1 MKITIEIPDDCYGEY
16 FDEDDNL
23 IVQEPPVGDR
33 AKREKLLDRSFDEWE
48 CFRSEM
54 AGVVV
59 DALLGMTPG
68 YVHQLALTQGYGR
81 YVVLQSLQ
89 SDHDTRT

>member
-33 AKREKLLDRSFDEWE
+33 AKREKLLDRSFD
-48 CFRSEM
+48 
-54 AGVVV
+54 
-59 DALLGMTPG
+59 
-68 YVHQLALTQGYGR
+68 
-81 YVVLQSLQ
+81 
-89 SDHDTRT
+89 

>member
-1 MKITIEIPDDCYGEY
+1 M
-16 FDEDDNL
+16 DEDDNL
-23 IVQEPPVGDR
+23 IISEPPAGDR

-59 DALLGMTPG
+59 DALLGMTLG
-68 YVHQLALTQGYGR
+68 YNTP
-81 YVVLQSLQ
+81 
-89 SDHDTRT
+89 

>member
-23 IVQEPPVGDR
+23 IVQEPPVGHS

-48 CFRSEM
+48 IFRIDM
-54 AGVVV
+54 AVLI
-59 DALLGMTPG
+59 AKTLLDMTPG
-68 YVHQLALTQGYGR
+68 YTHPEMNKAEERHQSICKKHLNNCLG
-81 YVVLQSLQ
+81 L
-89 SDHDTRT
+89 

>member
-1 MKITIEIPDDCYGEY
+1 MKITIEVQDDCYGEY

-23 IVQEPPVGDR
+23 IFSEPPVGDR
-33 AKREKLLDRSFDEWE
+33 EKREKLLDRSFDEWE
-48 CFRSEM
+48 SFRSEM

-68 YVHQLALTQGYGR
+68 YVHPEMIKAEERHQNMCMKHLNKCLD
-81 YVVLQSLQ
+81 L
-89 SDHDTRT
+89 

>member
-1 MKITIEIPDDCYGEY
+1 MDEY
-16 FDEDDNL
+16 DN
-23 IVQEPPVGDR
+23 IINNAPPFGDR

-59 DALLGMTPG
+59 DALLEITPG
-68 YVHQLALTQGYGR
+68 YKHPEMHKAEERHQRICREHLNKCL
-81 YVVLQSLQ
+81 
-89 SDHDTRT
+89 DI

>member
-1 MKITIEIPDDCYGEY
+1 M
-16 FDEDDNL
+16 DEVDNL
-23 IVQEPPVGDR
+23 IIVSPPVGDR

-59 DALLGMTPG
+59 DALLEITPG
-68 YVHQLALTQGYGR
+68 YKHPEMHKAEERHQRIFREHLNKCL
-81 YVVLQSLQ
+81 
-89 SDHDTRT
+89 DI

>member
-1 MKITIEIPDDCYGEY
+1 MKITIEIPDECYGES

-23 IVQEPPVGDR
+23 IIQEPPVGNR

-48 CFRSEM
+48 IFRSEI

-59 DALLGMTPG
+59 DALLGLTPG
-68 YVHQLALTQGYGR
+68 YTHPEMNKVEERHQSICREHLNKCL
-81 YVVLQSLQ
+81 
-89 SDHDTRT
+89 DI

>member
-16 FDEDDNL
+16 FDEDDNR

-59 DALLGMTPG
+59 DALLGLTPC
-68 YVHQLALTQGYGR
+68 YTHPEMNKAEER
-81 YVVLQSLQ
+81 CQSICREHLYKCL
-89 SDHDTRT
+89 DL

>member
-1 MKITIEIPDDCYGEY
+1 MKITIEIPDDCYGDCL
-16 FDEDDNL
+16 DEDDNL
-23 IVQEPPVGDR
+23 IITPPPVGDR
-33 AKREKLLDRSFDEWE
+33 AKREQLLDRSFDEWE

-68 YVHQLALTQGYGR
+68 YAHLK
-81 YVVLQSLQ
+81 
-89 SDHDTRT
+89 

>member
-1 MKITIEIPDDCYGEY
+1 MKITIEIPDECYGEY

-54 AGVVV
+54 AALVAN
-59 DALLGMTPG
+59 ALLDRSIG
-68 YVHQLALTQGYGR
+68 YTHHEMHKAEER
-81 YVVLQSLQ
+81 YQSICREHLNKCL
-89 SDHDTRT
+89 DI

>member
-48 CFRSEM
+48 SFRIDM
-54 AGVVV
+54 AVLI
-59 DALLGMTPG
+59 ANTLLDMTPG
-68 YVHQLALTQGYGR
+68 LYAPSNEQSRGEASEHVYEA
-81 YVVLQSLQ
+81 SLQ
-89 SDHDTRT
+89 VP

>member
-23 IVQEPPVGDR
+23 IISEPPAGDK

-48 CFRSEM
+48 CFRAEM
-54 AGVVV
+54 AALVVNT
-59 DALLGMTPG
+59 LLEATPG
-68 YVHQLALTQGYGR
+68 YTHPEMNKAVERHQSICR
-81 YVVLQSLQ
+81 
-89 SDHDTRT
+89 DHLHKCLDI

>member
-48 CFRSEM
+48 CFRAEI
-54 AGVVV
+54 AALVAN
-59 DALLGMTPG
+59 ALLGMTPG
-68 YVHQLALTQGYGR
+68 YTHPEMNKAEERHQSICREHLNKCL
-81 YVVLQSLQ
+81 
-89 SDHDTRT
+89 DI

>member
-1 MKITIEIPDDCYGEY
+1 MKITIEIPDECYGES

-23 IVQEPPVGDR
+23 IIQEPPVGNR

-48 CFRSEM
+48 IFRSEI

-59 DALLGMTPG
+59 DALLGLTPG
-68 YVHQLALTQGYGR
+68 YTHPEMNKAEER
-81 YVVLQSLQ
+81 HQSLCTKRLNKCL
-89 SDHDTRT
+89 DL

>member
-1 MKITIEIPDDCYGEY
+1 MKITIEIPDDCYGES

-48 CFRSEM
+48 CFRSEL
-54 AGVVV
+54 ADVVV
-59 DALLGMTPG
+59 GALLGMTPG
-68 YVHQLALTQGYGR
+68 YTHPEMNKAEERHQTICREHLNNCL
-81 YVVLQSLQ
+81 
-89 SDHDTRT
+89 DI